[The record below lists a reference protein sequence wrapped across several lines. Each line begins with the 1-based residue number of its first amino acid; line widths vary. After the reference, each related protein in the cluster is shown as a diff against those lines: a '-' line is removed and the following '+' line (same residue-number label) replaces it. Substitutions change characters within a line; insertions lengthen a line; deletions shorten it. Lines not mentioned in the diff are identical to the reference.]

1 MNFLEILDMAVPTPS
16 AVLVRMTILVVILQV
31 TIAWGIMTTTV
42 FIEGTPVTMAASEQS
57 SSTGIGTREFP
68 WASIIW
74 TLIALILS
82 AFSGRDIVID
92 VMALM
97 FTTMPFDSFV
107 KTIGFVLFI
116 LLHAHFYG
124 LAERCLRT
132 AVQFGK
138 TRRVVMSAKHKAQVK
153 ALKKKLRVK
162 CRMVELASI
171 VDVQSTNLQASYRQR
186 TKLQDKQLFTLHLQ
200 FSNLQ
205 RSNAATVRDFSH
217 YMWWAERTV
226 DSLTGANALLENK
239 LACLEADAQ
248 TGHDLYDQF
257 RSDFLCSLRNGETT
271 LSHKDAE
278 ISSLK
283 QDNAQLV
290 KANQDKD
297 EEINLLKAQLAM
309 QLKQPQEGEAN
320 AHTDVST
327 ELPSPSL
334 HSRWGSAENV
344 PGVSS
349 FQAKRH
355 PSVSTDSS
363 AATIATAASGTFVS
377 KASRSG
383 TKSVATTTYL
393 DTTADD
399 KAAAEFLIADTALAH
414 WWLAATATS
423 AG

>member
-1 MNFLEILDMAVPTPS
+1 
-16 AVLVRMTILVVILQV
+16 
-31 TIAWGIMTTTV
+31 
-42 FIEGTPVTMAASEQS
+42 
-57 SSTGIGTREFP
+57 
-68 WASIIW
+68 
-74 TLIALILS
+74 
-82 AFSGRDIVID
+82 
-92 VMALM
+92 
-97 FTTMPFDSFV
+97 
-107 KTIGFVLFI
+107 
-116 LLHAHFYG
+116 
-124 LAERCLRT
+124 
-132 AVQFGK
+132 
-138 TRRVVMSAKHKAQVK
+138 
-153 ALKKKLRVK
+153 
-162 CRMVELASI
+162 
-171 VDVQSTNLQASYRQR
+171 
-186 TKLQDKQLFTLHLQ
+186 QLFTLHLQ
-200 FSNLQ
+200 FSDLQ

-257 RSDFLCSLRNGETT
+257 RSDFLCSPRDGETT

-283 QDNAQLV
+283 QDNDQLV

-297 EEINLLKAQLAM
+297 EEIKLLKAQLAM
-309 QLKQPQEGEAN
+309 QLKQPQEGQHTSD

-327 ELPSPSL
+327 ELPSPRVRFENGMTVARL
-334 HSRWGSAENV
+334 HSTWGSAENV

-383 TKSVATTTYL
+383 TQSVATTTYL
-393 DTTADD
+393 DTTADV
-399 KAAAEFLIADTALAH
+399 KAATEFLIADTALAH

>member
-1 MNFLEILDMAVPTPS
+1 
-16 AVLVRMTILVVILQV
+16 
-31 TIAWGIMTTTV
+31 
-42 FIEGTPVTMAASEQS
+42 MAAAEQS
-57 SSTGIGTREFP
+57 LSITGITTSEFP

-92 VMALM
+92 IMALM

-107 KTIGFVLFI
+107 KTLGFVLVI

-132 AVQFGK
+132 AVQFGN

-171 VDVQSTNLQASYRQR
+171 LDVQSTNLQASYRQR
-186 TKLQDKQLFTLHLQ
+186 IKLQDKQLFTLHLQ
-200 FSNLQ
+200 FSDLQ

-217 YMWWAERTV
+217 YMWCAERTV

-239 LACLEADAQ
+239 LACLEADVQ

-257 RSDFLCSLRNGETT
+257 RSDFLCSLRDGETA

-297 EEINLLKAQLAM
+297 EEIKLLKAQLAM
-309 QLKQPQEGEAN
+309 QLKQPQEACTAGGEAPR
-320 AHTDVST
+320 T
-327 ELPSPSL
+327 
-334 HSRWGSAENV
+334 SA
-344 PGVSS
+344 GVSS
-349 FQAKRH
+349 FQAKGH

-363 AATIATAASGTFVS
+363 AAVIATAASGTFVS

-414 WWLAATATS
+414 WWLSATATS
-423 AG
+423 AGN

>member
-1 MNFLEILDMAVPTPS
+1 MNFSEILDMAVPTPS
-16 AVLVRMTILVVILQV
+16 ALVRMTILVVILQV
-31 TIAWGIMTTTV
+31 MIAWGIMTTTV
-42 FIEGTPVTMAASEQS
+42 FTEGTPVTMAAAEQS
-57 SSTGIGTREFP
+57 LSTGITTSAFP

-82 AFSGRDIVID
+82 AFSGKDIVID
-92 VMALM
+92 IMALM

-107 KTIGFVLFI
+107 KTLGFVLVI

-132 AVQFGK
+132 AVQFGN

-171 VDVQSTNLQASYRQR
+171 LDVQSTNLQASYRQR
-186 TKLQDKQLFTLHLQ
+186 IKLQDKQLFTLHLQ
-200 FSNLQ
+200 FSDLQ

-217 YMWWAERTV
+217 YMWCAERTV
-226 DSLTGANALLENK
+226 DSLTGVNALIENK
-239 LACLEADAQ
+239 LACLEADVQ

-257 RSDFLCSLRNGETT
+257 RSDFLCSLRDGETA

-278 ISSLK
+278 ITSLK
-283 QDNAQLV
+283 QDKAQLV

-297 EEINLLKAQLAM
+297 EEIKLLKAQLAM
-309 QLKQPQEGEAN
+309 QLKQPQEGENN

-355 PSVSTDSS
+355 PSVSTDAS
-363 AATIATAASGTFVS
+363 AAVIATAASGTFVS

-383 TKSVATTTYL
+383 TKPVATTTYL

-399 KAAAEFLIADTALAH
+399 KAAAEFLIGDTALAH
-414 WWLAATATS
+414 WWLSATATS